1 MHINTCVIHLRL
13 IMRKILTFKNA
24 PSKTQFAPVY
34 DYKIYENDLANFLD
48 VNFIAKTILS
58 KEKQIVETYPYHND
72 GNTGLGE
79 NSLTSRYRY
88 FNLLEWEETSFL
100 KDIIKNCHSDF
111 LVNLGY
117 ADTTVY
123 AQCWANVLR
132 TGQQIK
138 KHRHGVDGY
147 SYLGGHICIAT
158 ENTSTYYITPNT
170 GDIYISEN
178 IPGKITL
185 FPSYIEHYTDEVKS
199 DSERI
204 TIAFDLYTEQG
215 WLENVVDDMKSHWVK
230 L

>member
-1 MHINTCVIHLRL
+1 M
-13 IMRKILTFKNA
+13 KQILTFKNKPA
-24 PSKTQFAPVY
+24 TTEFAPIY
-34 DYKIYENDLANFLD
+34 DYKIYENYLGNFLD
-48 VNFIAKTILS
+48 IEFIAKTILS
-58 KEKQIVETYPYHND
+58 KEKEIIEKYPYHND

-100 KDIIKNCHSDF
+100 KDVIKNCHSDF
-111 LVNLGY
+111 IVNLGFK
-117 ADTTVY
+117 DRPIY

-132 TGQQIK
+132 KGQEIK
-138 KHRHGVDGY
+138 KHRHGIDGY
-147 SYLGGHICIAT
+147 SYLGGHICVAA
-158 ENTSTYYITPNT
+158 ENTCTHYVTPDT
-170 GDIYISEN
+170 GDIYSSTN

-185 FPSYIEHYTDEVKS
+185 FPSHIEHYTDQVKS

-215 WLENVVDDMKSHWVK
+215 WLEDVVDDMKSHWIK